1 MTQRLAFADIPVMA
15 GQAIAGICAGVV
27 KRRTSKVGGVMANS
41 AVLGVGTGR
50 YVIRQFSDTNRV
62 VVARVTATGDTGMV
76 IGARG
81 KGARGMANT
90 AILGGRHV
98 SAVLATRITG
108 KASVTA
114 GCRAIVY
121 YASMIKD
128 SVSKTISVMA

>member
-1 MTQRLAFADIPVMA
+1 MTQRLACADIAVMA
-15 GQAIAGICAGVV
+15 GQAVAGICACVV
-27 KRRTSKVGGVMANS
+27 KRRTH
-41 AVLGVGTGR
+41 
-50 YVIRQFSDTNRV
+50 SDYS
-62 VVARVTATGDTGMV
+62 VVAGVTTTHKRRADM
-76 IGARG
+76 I
-81 KGARGMANT
+81 KGASAKGSRGMTNT
-90 AILGGRHV
+90 AILNGQHV